1 MHLYIIILT
10 IGKYL
15 PKIGAHKAFSIGIF
29 TTGTM
34 CLLFG
39 FLDNFQD
46 PNYFIALSLLVRI
59 VEAVG
64 NAAFL
69 TASFSLVAIYFQ
81 DSVATVFSLVE
92 MSFGIGMILGINN
105 IFLKINIKTIKID
118 FIFWIPIRKNPNLS
132 DYES

>member
-1 MHLYIIILT
+1 
-10 IGKYL
+10 
-15 PKIGAHKAFSIGIF
+15 
-29 TTGTM
+29 M

-92 MSFGIGMILGINN
+92 MSFGIGMILGN
-105 IFLKINIKTIKID
+105 
-118 FIFWIPIRKNPNLS
+118 
-132 DYES
+132 